1 MIPRDPVPGDPVAG
15 SAGASD
21 PLFTGGGQLGQVM
34 AGWDWAATPLGPSQ
48 SWPASLRSVV
58 RILLTSRFSMW
69 MGWGPELTFFYNDA
83 YWSDTL
89 RAKHPWALGRPAREV
104 WAEIWEDIG
113 PRLESVV
120 NSGVATW
127 DEDLLLFLER
137 SGYPEET
144 YHTFSYSPLLG
155 ADAENATVAGILCV
169 VTEGTDRVLGERR
182 MATLRDLG
190 LELAASH
197 AADDVC
203 AAVREQIGRNGR
215 DLPFTLTY
223 LFESDE
229 RARLAV
235 TTGITGGHPAA
246 PELIDLA
253 GQEVVWP
260 VCELLAGDTVV
271 IDDLARR
278 FGRLP
283 TGDWPQPPTRAV
295 GVPLA
300 RRGQARPAG
309 FFIAA
314 LNPYRPFDDRYRGF
328 VDLLAGQ
335 IAAGLASADA
345 YEAEH
350 QRAAALAE
358 LDRAKTEF
366 FSNVSHEFRTPLTLI
381 AGPAQDSLADEA
393 EPLPPGQRG
402 RMEIIHRNVGR
413 LRRLVNDLLDVARIE
428 GGRLVAETVAVDL
441 AGLTRD
447 IATSFAPA
455 VARAGLRF
463 DIDCPPL
470 ARNTHVDP
478 GQWEKIVL
486 NLLSNA
492 VKFTL
497 AGRIR
502 LSLRGGPELVE
513 LTVEDTGVGIA
524 PDELPLVFQ
533 RFHRVSGTVSRSHE
547 GTGIGLALVHELAR
561 LHGGEVSV
569 RSALG
574 SGSTFTVRIPYGTSA
589 TSVTAARRDSLVG
602 VYLEEALQW
611 GADTGV
617 ASSPPVRGP
626 AAATVLVVD
635 DNPDLRRYIAGLL
648 APFWRVVVVGD
659 GKAALAAIRDE
670 APDLVLTDVMM
681 PNLDGFG
688 LLRAL
693 REDPETATIPVVFL
707 SARAGEES
715 AIEGLDAGADDYLV
729 KPFSAAEL
737 LARVRANLELAG
749 LRNHEAAWRKA
760 LLESLRDAVVVT
772 DSAGTVLDAN
782 AAFESILGFERAIR
796 YQPPYP
802 WWPDPVSDPEEFR
815 HAEELMAAL
824 LRGEESRF
832 LGPYRHRDGH
842 RVYLEGWVTSVFDG
856 DQRRLV
862 GIFRDVTAELAAI
875 ARQRALASFG
885 MRLAEA
891 SDVHQVCEAGLAELG
906 AVFGARSVLLA
917 TEQAGQLSVSDG
929 SWESLEE
936 VVRSALLALRE
947 DRRCLVELPWVV
959 DLPGAPASRPGVPR
973 LRGICAAV
981 PSAGTFRGIWLDLD
995 PPREFS
1001 TEDRALLIL
1010 LCGYFGQ
1017 ALERA
1022 QLFDEQR
1029 TVASALQQSILGPTE
1044 TPGNVAVR
1052 YVPSVAPLEVGGD
1065 WYDVVP
1071 LPGARLG
1078 LVVGDCVGQG
1088 LGAATV
1094 MGQLRSACRALL
1106 LELPGPREV
1115 LNALDRFAARI
1126 PGARCTT
1133 VFCAVVATTDGTL
1146 RFCSAG
1152 HVPGIVTHPDGQ
1164 LEILDGA
1171 RSVPLAVLDE
1181 AHRSEA
1187 ETVLRPG
1194 STLLLCTDGLFERR
1208 RESLDVGLARL
1219 RSALTAA
1226 GAYSEQ
1232 RLADHLLDRQ
1242 LADGHHDD
1250 VALVLYRQPNPA
1262 PAPFTATVPAEAS
1275 QLAALRR
1282 SLASWLTAAGVDS
1295 STAATILIA
1304 SGEACAN
1311 AIEHACQFDP
1321 SRTFQITAACRDG
1334 TIEVVVRDTGQ
1345 WIPFRPAPHNPRG
1358 RGIQIMNGLMD
1369 TVTIERTEGGT
1380 AVRLTKRLT

>member
-1 MIPRDPVPGDPVAG
+1 MSDPVAR
-15 SAGASD
+15 SARASD
-21 PLFTGGGQLGQVM
+21 PLFTGGGQLGRVM
-34 AGWDWAATPLGPSQ
+34 AEWDWATTPLGPSQ

-89 RAKHPWALGRPAREV
+89 RAKHPWALGLPAREV

-113 PRLESVV
+113 PRLESVLD
-120 NSGVATW
+120 SGVATW
-127 DEDLLLFLER
+127 DEDLMLFLER

-144 YHTFSYSPLLG
+144 YHTFSYSPLVG
-155 ADAENATVAGILCV
+155 EDAVVAGILCV
-169 VTEGTDRVLGERR
+169 VTEGTDRVLSDRR

-190 LELAASH
+190 LELAASRTE
-197 AADDVC
+197 DDVC
-203 AAVREQIGRNGR
+203 TAVREQVGRNGR

-223 LFESDE
+223 RFEDDGV
-229 RARLAV
+229 ARLAV
-235 TTGITGGHPAA
+235 ATGITAGHPAA
-246 PELIDLA
+246 PGLIDLA
-253 GQEVVWP
+253 SPEIAWP
-260 VCELLAGDTVV
+260 VCELLAGSTVV
-271 IDDLARR
+271 IDDLATR
-278 FGRLP
+278 FEQLP
-283 TGDWPQPPTRAV
+283 TGGWAAPPTHAV
-295 GVPLA
+295 AVPLA
-300 RRGQARPAG
+300 QQGQARPAG
-309 FFIAA
+309 FLIAA
-314 LNPYRPFDDRYRGF
+314 LNPYRPFDDRYQGF

-335 IAAGLASADA
+335 IAAGLASAGA

-381 AGPAQDSLADEA
+381 AGPAQDSLADEV

-402 RMEIIHRNVGR
+402 RMEIIHRNAGR

-428 GGRLVAETVAVDL
+428 GGRLTAETVATDL

-455 VARAGLRF
+455 VERAGLRF

-470 ARNTHVDP
+470 ARITYVDP
-478 GQWEKIVL
+478 DLWEKIVL

-492 VKFTL
+492 VKFTFTG
-497 AGRIR
+497 AVR
-502 LSLRGGPELVE
+502 LSLRGGPDAVE
-513 LTVEDTGVGIA
+513 LAVEDTGVGIA
-524 PDELPLVFQ
+524 PEEIPLMFQ
-533 RFHRVSGTVSRSHE
+533 RFHRVSGTVGRSHE

-569 RSALG
+569 RSTLG
-574 SGSTFTVRIPYGTSA
+574 SGSTFTVQIPYGAGTSA
-589 TSVTAARRDSLVG
+589 PSASASRRDSSVR

-611 GADTGV
+611 GADTGSG
-617 ASSPPVRGP
+617 ATARSAPVPGSTET
-626 AAATVLVVD
+626 TVLVVD
-635 DNPDLRRYIAGLL
+635 DNPDLRRYIADLL
-648 APFWRVVVVGD
+648 TPFWRVVVVGD

-715 AIEGLDAGADDYLV
+715 AIEGLGAGADDYLV

-737 LARVRANLELAG
+737 LARVRSNLELAG

-772 DSAGTVLDAN
+772 DSAGTVLNAN
-782 AAFESILGFERAIR
+782 AAFENILGFDRTIG

-802 WWPDPVSDPEEFR
+802 WWPDPTAEPEEFR
-815 HAEELMAAL
+815 HVEELMAAL

-832 LGPYRHRDGH
+832 FGPFRHRDGH
-842 RVYLEGWVTSVFDG
+842 RVYLEGWATSVFDG

-862 GIFRDVTAELAAI
+862 GTFRDVTAELAATT
-875 ARQRALASFG
+875 RQQALASFG

-891 SDVHQVCEAGLAELG
+891 SDVHQVREAGLAELG
-906 AVFGARSVLLA
+906 TVFGARSVLLV
-917 TEQAGQLSVSDG
+917 TEQADQLTVPDG

-936 VVRSALLALRE
+936 RVQSALLALRGN
-947 DRRCLVELPWVV
+947 RRSLVELPWVV
-959 DLPGAPASRPGVPR
+959 DMPGAEVSRPGVAR
-973 LRGICAAV
+973 VRGICAAV
-981 PSAGTFRGIWLDLD
+981 PSAESFLGIWLDLD

-1001 TEDRALLIL
+1001 TEDRALLTL

-1029 TVASALQQSILGPTE
+1029 TVASALQQSILGPTQ

-1065 WYDVVP
+1065 WYDVVE
-1071 LPGARLG
+1071 LPRARLG

-1106 LELPGPREV
+1106 LELPGPGEV
-1115 LNALDRFAARI
+1115 LSALDRFAERI

-1133 VFCAVVATTDGTL
+1133 VFCAVVTTTDGTL
-1146 RFCSAG
+1146 RFCCAG
-1152 HVPGIVTHPDGQ
+1152 HVPGIVMHLDGQ
-1164 LEILDGA
+1164 TEILDGA
-1171 RSVPLAVLDE
+1171 RSVPLAVLDD

-1208 RESLDVGLARL
+1208 RESLDAGLARL
-1219 RSALTAA
+1219 QSLLTEA
-1226 GAYSEQ
+1226 GPLSEEH
-1232 RLADHLLDRQ
+1232 LADQLLHHQ
-1242 LADGHHDD
+1242 LVDGHRDD
-1250 VALVLYRQPNPA
+1250 VALVIYRQPSRQPT
-1262 PAPFTATVPAEAS
+1262 PFTATMPAEAS

-1282 SLASWLTAAGVDS
+1282 SLGSWLTATGVDDQ
-1295 STAATILIA
+1295 TTVTILIA

-1311 AIEHACQFDP
+1311 AIEHAYQFEP
-1321 SRTFQITAACRDG
+1321 SCTFRITATCRDG
-1334 TIEVVVRDTGQ
+1334 IIDVVVHDTGR
-1345 WIPFRPAPHNPRG
+1345 WKPFHPDPYDLRG
-1358 RGIQIMNGLMD
+1358 RGIQVMKGLMD
-1369 TVTIERTEGGT
+1369 TVTIERTEDGT
-1380 AVRLTKRLT
+1380 TVRLTKRLT